1 MNTFKPQVSTA
12 RRTRRAQR
20 GIALI
25 EAMVGI
31 MIFAFGVLG
40 MVGLQASMT
49 RAQTASK
56 FRADASNLANEL
68 VGLMWS
74 DAPANQLRYASAA
87 CPSYP
92 RCQEWLDK
100 VGKLL
105 PSGAS
110 TVKVTLVSPATAT
123 SQIYEAEVSV
133 SWAQPGEQ
141 GTSYSRLLARVEP

>member
-1 MNTFKPQVSTA
+1 MTNSKRATPQP
-12 RRTRRAQR
+12 RRRHPRLR

-25 EAMVGI
+25 EALVGI

-40 MVGLQASMT
+40 LVGLQASMT

-105 PSGAS
+105 PAGAS